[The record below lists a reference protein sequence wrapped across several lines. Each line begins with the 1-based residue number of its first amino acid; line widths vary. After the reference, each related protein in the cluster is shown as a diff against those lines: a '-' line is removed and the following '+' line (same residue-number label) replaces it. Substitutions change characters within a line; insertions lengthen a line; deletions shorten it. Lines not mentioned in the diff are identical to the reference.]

1 MDFVSNTIPM
11 ECRTFPLGHYPLR
24 HFPLQFGH
32 SGHFHLV
39 FFYGT
44 TYQKSQSA
52 VLKLLQKGVTLAV
65 VGTVRIGGDVREE
78 SSTGEVPRLQKF
90 CRHNC

>member
-1 MDFVSNTIPM
+1 MMDDESGESM
-11 ECRTFPLGHYPLR
+11 EPIEEVPLIQLGE
-24 HFPLQFGH
+24 
-32 SGHFHLV
+32 
-39 FFYGT
+39 
-44 TYQKSQSA
+44 
-52 VLKLLQKGVTLAV
+52 AV

>member
-11 ECRTFPLGHYPLR
+11 ERRTFPLGHYPLR

-39 FFYGT
+39 FFYGA

-52 VLKLLQKGVTLAV
+52 VLKLLQKGVPLAV
-65 VGTVRIGGDVREE
+65 VGTVRVGGDVREE
-78 SSTGEVPRLQKF
+78 SSTGEVPQLQKF
-90 CRHNC
+90 